1 MPLASYPPPSEPVLH
16 MLDLNSV
23 MGDGTGGDGG
33 GLRFTRKASA
43 EWKQRAGGKKM
54 KGLLTAAFDKVA
66 KGSGAA
72 GGVADGSSGASSA
85 DGCATRHGVNI
96 RRSGDQ
102 PWSRITTVRWGAA
115 YVPQP

>member
-1 MPLASYPPPSEPVLH
+1 

-23 MGDGTGGDGG
+23 VGDGAGGDAG

-43 EWKQRAGGKKM
+43 EWKSRAGGKKM
-54 KGLLTAAFDKVA
+54 KGLLTAAFDKA
-66 KGSGAA
+66 AREFLAGGGADGGSSSAA
-72 GGVADGSSGASSA
+72 GCAASNQ
-85 DGCATRHGVNI
+85 TRVNI

-115 YVPQP
+115 YVPQS